1 MKCIFYVLFF
11 SLCVLAFGQEYSN
24 GNVATDF
31 NRPYNQGSYQAN
43 QGSNQAIPGYGIAVD
58 GNYILKPSDVIQV
71 SIFLE
76 PDLDKSVRI
85 EADGTVTLPLVKK
98 VKVADLTVSDAQ
110 DLITQL
116 YNRDYLVDPQISVLV
131 VSFSPKSVRVLG
143 SVNRPGVVEMPPDR
157 EMTLTEAIA
166 SVNGISRLG
175 NSKSITVK
183 RVDEFGKTQ
192 QFEVNFNRILM
203 NANAKDM
210 ILKEGD
216 TIWVPERII

>member
-1 MKCIFYVLFF
+1 MKYIYSF
-11 SLCVLAFGQEYSN
+11 SLFLVCLLAYGQESSN
-24 GNVATDF
+24 GNF
-31 NRPYNQGSYQAN
+31 SYGSSESG
-43 QGSNQAIPGYGIAVD
+43 GSNNTNGGNISSNFGIVVD
-58 GNYILKPSDVIQV
+58 ENYVLKPSDVIRISV
-71 SIFLE
+71 FLE
-76 PDLDKSVRI
+76 PDLEKSVRI
-85 EADGTVTLPLVKK
+85 EADGTVTLPLIKK
-98 VKVADLTVSDAQ
+98 VKVANLSISDAQ

-116 YNRDYLVDPQISVLV
+116 YNRDYLVDPQISLLV
-131 VSFSPKSVRVLG
+131 VSFSPKIVRILG

-166 SVNGISRLG
+166 SANGVSRLG
-175 NSKSITVK
+175 NPKSITIK
-183 RVDEFGKTQ
+183 RVDESGKTE